1 MSIPKSKGFSLIEL
15 MIAVAIVAILAA
27 IAYPSYILQV
37 ANGRRSECRAGIL
50 QSMQQQE
57 RYFTQFNKYALFT
70 SATANPP
77 IKAFSA
83 DTAGSSACAISA
95 VVCEA
100 TGSTEAQCV
109 ELRATMNRA
118 DPANITYLY
127 SDSDGNKGCAIGT
140 ARTTANTE
148 CWR

>member
-27 IAYPSYILQV
+27 IAFPSYIEQV
-37 ANGRRSECRAGIL
+37 AKGRRSECRAGIL

-57 RYFTQFNKYALFT
+57 RYFTQFNRYALFT
-70 SATANPP
+70 SATVNPP

-83 DTAGSSACAISA
+83 DNAASSACAISA
-95 VVCEA
+95 VVCA
-100 TGSTEAQCV
+100 TTGSTEAQCV
-109 ELRATMNRA
+109 ELRATMNRT

-127 SDSDGNKGCAIGT
+127 SDSDGIKGCAIG
-140 ARTTANTE
+140 ASRTTTNTD